1 MNDVIRIVAG
11 PGEVEVATL
20 ERTSA
25 TQPTWVWLPWMPDA
39 ECIDTVKA
47 ILKRYSGSHE

>member
-11 PGEVEVATL
+11 LGEVEVATL
-20 ERTSA
+20 ERTSPN
-25 TQPTWVWLPWMPDA
+25 QPTWVWLPWNADA